1 MLRSHGRHG
10 IQRWRA
16 AGAALTVIALCI
28 AASACT
34 PRAPAPTTSEASSSG
49 VSKQTFILRLIGFC
63 AGVNQRLAAPGKN
76 NESQA
81 GRTAQELEGMVS
93 QVLSSQV
100 PPDDRQQ
107 FDTMISALLDA
118 ASKQRAVAVAEAS
131 KQQGTIDSA
140 TKQATD
146 ALNTADAAA
155 VAYGMPHLKDC
166 GKKPSATGEPGAGAT
181 WRQGQNA
188 PIGVQQAATAV
199 LDGRIWLFGG
209 LSNGKAS
216 AKVMVYDPT
225 VNGWT
230 PSADLPVALHH
241 AMAVSYRGEPI
252 VMGGFIPQGSDV
264 SAITSDQVYRL
275 HEGHWITDAPL
286 GRGRAAGAAAVVGDK
301 IVLVGGRNSR
311 PSLIGVTEVFDGTR
325 WRDAAAMP
333 EPGDHLAAVSDGSA
347 LYAVGGANLSP
358 DRSSQA
364 LQRYD
369 PATNAWKRLPNMPR
383 PRGGL
388 GAALVDGRIIAVGGA
403 DLTSVSTTVEDY
415 DIASGKW
422 GTLASLLAG
431 THGAGVAAVNDILY
445 TIDGGNRPGHS
456 TSMTTV
462 QQLDLAQQTP
472 TSTSAPA
479 STSPATSTT
488 SPAPSQLYQC
498 PTRQSAR
505 WACLQSAVLLNGRL
519 VIAYRTNF
527 TPSKIQDAA
536 HLHMHFFTARPD
548 NNGGTIPRAATMQM
562 SAGSRQGSWFII
574 YSKYV
579 KTIDST
585 TERGGRRLPLD
596 TTHYSLL
603 CVRVATGTHDLLKDK
618 SGGDRTGDCVRITR

>member
-1 MLRSHGRHG
+1 
-10 IQRWRA
+10 
-16 AGAALTVIALCI
+16 VIVLCI
-28 AASACT
+28 GASACMT
-34 PRAPAPTTSEASSSG
+34 RAPAPTSSG
-49 VSKQTFILRLIGFC
+49 MSKQTFILRLVGFC
-63 AGVNQRLAAPGKN
+63 AGVNERLATPAKN

-81 GRTAQELEGMVS
+81 GRTAQELEGMVH
-93 QVLSSQV
+93 QVMSSQV
-100 PPDDRQQ
+100 PNEDRQQ
-107 FDTMISALLDA
+107 FDAMISALLDA
-118 ASKQRAVAVAEAS
+118 ASKQRAVEVAQAS
-131 KQQGTIDSA
+131 KQQSTIDRT

-146 ALNTADAAA
+146 AINTADAAA

-166 GKKPSATGEPGAGAT
+166 GKKPSATGEAGAGAT

-209 LSNGKAS
+209 LTDGKAS
-216 AKVMVYDPT
+216 KKVMVYDAT
-225 VNGWT
+225 INSWT
-230 PSADLPVALHH
+230 LSADLPVALHH

-252 VMGGFIPQGSDV
+252 VMGGFIPQGSNV
-264 SAITSDQVYRL
+264 SAISSDRVYRL
-275 HEGHWITDAPL
+275 HGGHWIADAPL

-301 IVLVGGRNSR
+301 IVLVGGRDSR

-358 DRSSQA
+358 DRSSPA
-364 LQRYD
+364 LQRFD
-369 PATNAWKRLPNMPR
+369 PAANTWKRLPDMPG

-403 DLTSVSTTVEDY
+403 DLTSVSTTVESY
-415 DIASGKW
+415 DMASGTW
-422 GTLASLLAG
+422 GTLASLLNG
-431 THGAGVAAVNDILY
+431 THGAGVAAVNDVLY

-456 TSMTTV
+456 TSMATV
-462 QQLDLAQQTP
+462 QELDLARQ
-472 TSTSAPA
+472 TSTSTSA
-479 STSPATSTT
+479 STSPATPTT
-488 SPAPSQLYQC
+488 SPARSRLDQC
-498 PTRQSAR
+498 PTRQSAK
-505 WACLQSAVLLNGRL
+505 WACLTSAVLLNGKL

-536 HLHMHFFTARPD
+536 HFHMHFFTARPD
-548 NNGGTIPRAATMQM
+548 NKGGTIPRAATLQM
-562 SAGSRQGSWFII
+562 HGGSMEGSWFIV
-574 YSKYV
+574 YSKSV

-596 TTHYSLL
+596 TTHNSLL
-603 CVRVATGTHDLLKDK
+603 CVRVATGAHDLAKDR
-618 SGGDRTGDCVRITR
+618 SGGDRTGNCVRIIR

>member
-1 MLRSHGRHG
+1 
-10 IQRWRA
+10 
-16 AGAALTVIALCI
+16 
-28 AASACT
+28 
-34 PRAPAPTTSEASSSG
+34 
-49 VSKQTFILRLIGFC
+49 VSKQTFLLRLIGFC
-63 AGVNQRLAAPGKN
+63 AGVNERLATPGRN
-76 NESQA
+76 NESPA

-93 QVLSSQV
+93 QVMSSQV
-100 PPDDRQQ
+100 PSEDRQQ
-107 FDTMISALLDA
+107 FNTMISALLDA
-118 ASKQRAVAVAEAS
+118 ASKQRAVAVAQAS
-131 KQQGTIDSA
+131 KQQSTIDST

-146 ALNTADAAA
+146 AMKTADAAA

-188 PIGVQQAATAV
+188 PIAVQQAATAV

-209 LSNGKAS
+209 LTNGKAS

-225 VNGWT
+225 INGWT
-230 PSADLPVALHH
+230 LSADLPVALHH

-252 VMGGFIPQGSDV
+252 VMGGFIPQGSEV
-264 SAITSDQVYRL
+264 SAITSDRVYRL
-275 HEGHWITDAPL
+275 HGGRWITDAPL
-286 GRGRAAGAAAVVGDK
+286 GRGRAAGAAAVVGNK
-301 IVLVGGRNSR
+301 IVLVGGREGSR
-311 PSLIGVTEVFDGTR
+311 SLIGVSEVFDGTR

-358 DRSSQA
+358 DRSSPA

-369 PATNAWKRLPNMPR
+369 PATNTWKRLPNMLR

-388 GAALVDGRIIAVGGA
+388 GATLVDGRIIAVGGA
-403 DLTSVSTTVEDY
+403 DLTSVSTTVEYY

-422 GTLASLLAG
+422 GTLASLLDG

-505 WACLQSAVLLNGRL
+505 WACLKSAVLLNGRL

-527 TPSKIQDAA
+527 TPSRI
-536 HLHMHFFTARPD
+536 HHMHFFTARPD

-562 SAGSRQGSWFII
+562 SAGSREGSWFII
-574 YSKYV
+574 YSKNV

-596 TTHYSLL
+596 TAHNSLL
-603 CVRVATGTHDLLKDK
+603 CVRVATGTHDLLKDT
-618 SGGDRTGDCVRITR
+618 SGGDRTGNCVRIIR

>member
-1 MLRSHGRHG
+1 
-10 IQRWRA
+10 
-16 AGAALTVIALCI
+16 
-28 AASACT
+28 
-34 PRAPAPTTSEASSSG
+34 
-49 VSKQTFILRLIGFC
+49 
-63 AGVNQRLAAPGKN
+63 
-76 NESQA
+76 
-81 GRTAQELEGMVS
+81 
-93 QVLSSQV
+93 
-100 PPDDRQQ
+100 
-107 FDTMISALLDA
+107 
-118 ASKQRAVAVAEAS
+118 
-131 KQQGTIDSA
+131 
-140 TKQATD
+140 
-146 ALNTADAAA
+146 
-155 VAYGMPHLKDC
+155 
-166 GKKPSATGEPGAGAT
+166 
-181 WRQGQNA
+181 
-188 PIGVQQAATAV
+188 
-199 LDGRIWLFGG
+199 
-209 LSNGKAS
+209 
-216 AKVMVYDPT
+216 MVYDPT

-275 HEGHWITDAPL
+275 HEGRWITDAPL
-286 GRGRAAGAAAVVGDK
+286 GRARAAGAAAVVGDK
-301 IVLVGGRNSR
+301 IVLVGGRDSR

-333 EPGDHLAAVSDGSA
+333 EPSDHLAAVSDGSA

-369 PATNAWKRLPNMPR
+369 PATDTWKRLPNMPR

-479 STSPATSTT
+479 STSLATSTT

-548 NNGGTIPRAATMQM
+548 HNGGTIPRAATMHM

-574 YSKYV
+574 YSKNV

-596 TTHYSLL
+596 TAHYSLL
-603 CVRVATGTHDLLKDK
+603 CVRVATGTHDLFKDK

>member
-10 IQRWRA
+10 VQRWRA
-16 AGAALTVIALCI
+16 AGAAIAVIVLCI
-28 AASACT
+28 GASACMT
-34 PRAPAPTTSEASSSG
+34 RAPAPTNSG
-49 VSKQTFILRLIGFC
+49 VSKQTFILRLVGFC
-63 AGVNQRLAAPGKN
+63 AGVNERLATPAKN

-81 GRTAQELEGMVS
+81 GRTAQELEGMVH
-93 QVLSSQV
+93 QVMSSQV
-100 PPDDRQQ
+100 PSEDRQQ

-118 ASKQRAVAVAEAS
+118 ASKQRAVAVAQAS
-131 KQQGTIDSA
+131 KQQTTIDSA

-166 GKKPSATGEPGAGAT
+166 GKKPSATGEAGAGAT

-209 LSNGKAS
+209 LTDGKAS
-216 AKVMVYDPT
+216 KKVMVYDAT
-225 VNGWT
+225 INSWT
-230 PSADLPVALHH
+230 LSADLPVALHH

-264 SAITSDQVYRL
+264 SAISSDRVYRL
-275 HEGHWITDAPL
+275 HGGHWITDAPL

-301 IVLVGGRNSR
+301 IVLVGGRDSHG
-311 PSLIGVTEVFDGTR
+311 LISVSEVFDGTR

-333 EPGDHLAAVSDGSA
+333 EPSDHLAAVSDGSA
-347 LYAVGGANLSP
+347 LYAVGGAKLSP
-358 DRSSQA
+358 DHSSQA

-369 PATNAWKRLPNMPR
+369 PATDSWKRLPNMPR

-403 DLTSVSTTVEDY
+403 DLTSVSTTVEYY
-415 DIASGKW
+415 DMASRKW
-422 GTLASLLAG
+422 GTLASLLNG

-456 TSMTTV
+456 TSMTAV
-462 QQLDLAQQTP
+462 QELDLARQ
-472 TSTSAPA
+472 TSTSTSA
-479 STSPATSTT
+479 STSPATPTT
-488 SPAPSQLYQC
+488 SPARSRLDQC
-498 PTRQSAR
+498 PTRQSAK
-505 WACLQSAVLLNGRL
+505 WACLTSAVLLNGKL

-536 HLHMHFFTARPD
+536 HFHMHFFTARPD
-548 NNGGTIPRAATMQM
+548 NKGGTIPRAATLQM
-562 SAGSRQGSWFII
+562 HAGSMEGSWFII
-574 YSKYV
+574 YSKNV

-603 CVRVATGTHDLLKDK
+603 CVRVATGAHDLVKDR
-618 SGGDRTGDCVRITR
+618 SGGDRTGNCVRIIR